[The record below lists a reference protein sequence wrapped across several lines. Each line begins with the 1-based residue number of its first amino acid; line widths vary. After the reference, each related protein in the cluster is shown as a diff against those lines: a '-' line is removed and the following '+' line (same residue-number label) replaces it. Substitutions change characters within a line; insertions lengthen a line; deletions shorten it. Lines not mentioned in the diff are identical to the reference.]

1 MTVPVGEIRPEV
13 QKLLDVTQDS
23 LDRGVSAIQ
32 TGNRL
37 SDIGHAVQERVEK
50 EEYSVVRT
58 FAGHGIGSKL
68 HEPPW
73 IPNYGAPSRGPR
85 LLPGMVLAIEPMVNA
100 GGPGRADVGRRVDGR
115 DRRRFTLGPL
125 RTHGTRYGRWPGGPD
140 QDGRDRT
147 RSVTPENGVTRR
159 SKANP

>member
-1 MTVPVGEIRPEV
+1 MRRSSTAFLGERELKEGDIVGLDFGVSADGYHGDSAVTLPVGKIADEA

-73 IPNYGAPSRGPR
+73 IRTTVRLAGASVVTRDGVGDR
-85 LLPGMVLAIEPMVNA
+85 ADGERRRT
-100 GGPGRADVGRRVDGR
+100 GCADVGRRVDGR
-115 DRRRFTLGPL
+115 DRRRFTLRPI
-125 RTHGTRYGRWPGGPD
+125 
-140 QDGRDRT
+140 
-147 RSVTPENGVTRR
+147 
-159 SKANP
+159 